1 MQKYRLD
8 VWMAGSNDWEGY
20 GLHDSYEMA
29 VEEGEKLVRFF
40 GRAREFRITPV
51 QIAEKVEEMNP
62 KDINFNVNVDF
73 ADSMDQSCPG
83 EIHAKGFPAD
93 DPEAKREYEKR
104 QKISVSITW
113 ARSINKVAVWR
124 GVITVIMCTR

>member
-8 VWMAGSNDWEGY
+8 VWMAGSDDWEGY

-40 GRAREFRITPV
+40 GRAREFKITPV
-51 QIAEKVEEMNP
+51 QIPDKVEDMNP
-62 KDINFNVNVDF
+62 KDINGSFTAYY

-83 EIHAKGFPAD
+83 EIHAKVSRLTIQKQNANTK
-93 DPEAKREYEKR
+93 KRR
-104 QKISVSITW
+104 KISVSTNL
-113 ARSINKVAVWR
+113 ARSINKAAIWR
-124 GVITVIMCTR
+124 GAITVIMCTR

>member
-62 KDINFNVNVDF
+62 KDINFNVNVEF
-73 ADSMDQSCPG
+73 TDSMDQSCPG

-93 DPEAKREYEKR
+93 DPEAKREYEKAA
-104 QKISVSITW
+104 KDFCIDNMG
-113 ARSINKVAVWR
+113 AFDK
-124 GVITVIMCTR
+124 

>member
-8 VWMAGSNDWEGY
+8 VWMAGSDDWEGY

-40 GRAREFRITPV
+40 GRAREFKITPV
-51 QIAEKVEEMNP
+51 QIPDKVEDMNQ
-62 KDINFNVNVDF
+62 KDINGSFTAYY

-83 EIHAKGFPAD
+83 EIHAHGFPAD
-93 DPEAKREYEKR
+93 DPEAKREYEKAA
-104 QKISVSITW
+104 KDFCIDNLG
-113 ARSINKVAVWR
+113 AFNK
-124 GVITVIMCTR
+124 